1 MKKRVAKRK
10 LGRTAS
16 HRGALMLNMTR
27 SLFTTG
33 YLQTTSPKAKALKA
47 YVDKFI
53 AGNIN
58 TAELTTRR
66 NVQSILGATE
76 LVEKFEKYVKDASPK
91 TAIMKISFRAGDAAE
106 KSKIVLVGFD
116 KLFEKKKAVKKVAK
130 KEEATEEVVENKPE
144 TKHAKKGNDGIT
156 TKIASTLQKTF
167 VNKQRATSRSGL

>member
-1 MKKRVAKRK
+1 
-10 LGRTAS
+10 
-16 HRGALMLNMTR
+16 MLNMTR

-33 YLQTTSPKAKALKA
+33 YIQTTSPKAKALKS

-53 AGNIN
+53 ASNMD
-58 TAELTTRR
+58 TTDLVTRR
-66 NVQSILGATE
+66 NVQTVLGATD
-76 LVEKFEKYVKDASPK
+76 LVKKYEKYVKEVAPK
-91 TAIMKISFRAGDAAE
+91 TSIMKISFRAGDAAE

-116 KLFEKKKAVKKVAK
+116 KLFEKKKVVKKVAK

-144 TKHAKKGNDGIT
+144 TKHSKKGNDGIT